1 MSIIYSIQ
9 MPHNQLLLK
18 KQNVLY
24 IKDNIHKKASLI
36 LINIGLEVNGLI
48 FGVWKD
54 IIKAICRD
62 LGMQIYWELI
72 F

>member
-24 IKDNIHKKASLI
+24 IKDNTHKKASLI

-54 IIKAICRD
+54 IIKVICRD
-62 LGMQIYWELI
+62 LGTLIYWELI